1 LRDDRNFAIAIMIK
15 NMKILTAILTA
26 MSKKT
31 PPNTEPKITPR
42 LLSRVSSSSGVTGGL
57 RWLDDG
63 HRWGDNRTRGILVYH
78 AEVLDD

>member
-1 LRDDRNFAIAIMIK
+1 MIAIMIK

-42 LLSRVSSSSGVTGGL
+42 LLSLVSSNSGVTG
-57 RWLDDG
+57 
-63 HRWGDNRTRGILVYH
+63 V
-78 AEVLDD
+78 